1 MQAADLLQTA
11 LADYHRQ
18 VRGLKEPNNWSD
30 ESVLTMLRERDRIQS
45 LIDYL
50 AKEPVTKALATDKW
64 LILSEDD
71 ALVGQWND
79 KFLELK
85 KLPIWRDSV
94 NPPEHH
100 WWWHPKEPEKPEVKP
115 ILGWLWGGLTI
126 ALLTIA
132 LAFAKDIATR
142 FFDGA
147 PGLWSSI
154 GTIVPAALALFATG
168 GVLTK
173 VGQQI
178 VDTYLVAWAKPRYRP
193 LARCVLASGVVL
205 LLFWGHAEGLPWA
218 AQGYH
223 ALGQRQ
229 YYQDKQLT
237 NAHASFQRALRLQP
251 DFPEANH
258 DLAVTYEDL
267 REFDNAK
274 AEYAKAIQSGYLK
287 SVNNLARLQILE
299 DDDDKSA
306 AVLLN
311 TALKDKNR
319 DPEDKELEYG
329 LRKNLGWA
337 WLRQERFVSA
347 EGELKRAIALEA
359 ELDDPRPD
367 AHCLLAQLFETQLNE
382 KAAKTEWETCLS
394 KINRPEDDIWTGMA
408 SKALGYEGEK
418 TTATDTTPKNATNP

>member
-1 MQAADLLQTA
+1 MQTADLLQTA
-11 LADYHRQ
+11 LAEYHQQ
-18 VRGLKEPNNWSD
+18 VLTLKAATVWSD
-30 ESVLTMLRERDRIQS
+30 ESVLAMLRGRDLIQS
-45 LIDYL
+45 LIDHL
-50 AKEPVTKALATDKW
+50 AKEPVTKALAAAEW
-64 LILSEDD
+64 LALSEDD

-79 KFLELK
+79 RLLNLD
-85 KLPIWRDSV
+85 KLPTWRSSV

-100 WWWHPKEPEKPEVKP
+100 WWWHPKEPEVKP

-126 ALLTIA
+126 ALLTVA

-173 VGQQI
+173 VGQKV
-178 VDTYLVAWAKPRYRP
+178 VDTYLITWAKPRYRP
-193 LARCVLASGVVL
+193 LARCGLALVAVL
-205 LLFWGHAEGLPWA
+205 LFFCGHAVGLPLA
-218 AQGYH
+218 AQRYH
-223 ALGQRQ
+223 AVGQRQ

-237 NAHASFQRALRLQP
+237 NAHASFQRALRLRP

-274 AEYAKAIQSGYLK
+274 AEYAKAIQAGYLK

-299 DDDDKSA
+299 DDDDESA

-311 TALKDKNR
+311 TALKNKNR
-319 DPEDKELEYG
+319 DPDDKELEYG

-347 EGELKRAIALEA
+347 EGELKRAIKLEA
-359 ELDDPRPD
+359 ELDASSPD
-367 AHCLLAQLFETQLNE
+367 ANCLLAQLFETQLNE
-382 KAAKTEWETCLS
+382 KAAQKEWETCLS
-394 KINRPEDDIWTGMA
+394 KINRPEDDIWVGMA
-408 SKALGYEGEK
+408 TKALGTEGENLK
-418 TTATDTTPKNATNP
+418 RLEDESKKDTDS

>member
-1 MQAADLLQTA
+1 MQATDILQTA

-18 VRGLKEPNNWSD
+18 VRALKEPKNWSD
-30 ESVLTMLRERDRIQS
+30 ESVLEMLRERDRIQA
-45 LIDYL
+45 LIDHL
-50 AKEPVTKALATDKW
+50 AQQPASKTLTAEKW
-64 LILSEDD
+64 ITLSEDD
-71 ALVGQWND
+71 ALLGQWND
-79 KFLELK
+79 RLLR
-85 KLPIWRDSV
+85 LHTLSTWRKSV
-94 NPPEHH
+94 NPPAHH
-100 WWWHPKEPEKPEVKP
+100 WWWHPKKPEIKP
-115 ILGWLWGGLTI
+115 ILGWFWGGVTI

-173 VGQQI
+173 VGQTI
-178 VDTYLVAWAKPRYRP
+178 VDTYVLSKAKPRYRP
-193 LARCVLASGVVL
+193 LVRCLLALGIVL
-205 LLFWGHAEGLPWA
+205 LLFWGHAVGLPWA
-218 AQGYH
+218 AQRYH
-223 ALGQRQ
+223 AVGQRQ

-267 REFDNAK
+267 REFGKAK
-274 AEYAKAIQSGYLK
+274 AEYAKAIQAGYLA

-299 DDDDKSA
+299 DEDDESA
-306 AVLLN
+306 AILLN
-311 TALKDKNR
+311 TALKDTNR
-319 DPEDKELEYG
+319 DTEDKELEYG

-347 EGELKRAIALEA
+347 EGELKRAIQLET
-359 ELDDPRPD
+359 ELKEPRPD
-367 AHCLLAQLFETQLNE
+367 AHCLLAQLYETQQQE
-382 KAAKTEWETCLS
+382 QAAKTEWETCLS
-394 KINRPEDDIWTGMA
+394 KINRPEDDIWVGLA
-408 SKALGYEGEK
+408 SKALGYEGENNQ
-418 TTATDTTPKNATNP
+418 ATDTLPKEETN